1 MLDSPEEVNSLLSHK
16 LALKYTGRAL
26 DAMLA
31 ISTASKKRSLAE
43 FNNVCFLIKK
53 FLKCFLK
60 STYKFK
66 Y

>member
-1 MLDSPEEVNSLLSHK
+1 MLDTPEEVSILLSHK

-43 FNNVCFLIKK
+43 FNTVYFYFFRI
-53 FLKCFLK
+53 
-60 STYKFK
+60 
-66 Y
+66 